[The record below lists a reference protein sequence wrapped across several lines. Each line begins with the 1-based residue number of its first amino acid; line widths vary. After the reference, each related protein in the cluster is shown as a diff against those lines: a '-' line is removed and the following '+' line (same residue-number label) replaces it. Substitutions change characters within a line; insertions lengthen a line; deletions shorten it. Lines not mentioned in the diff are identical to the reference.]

1 MELILE
7 ISNWITDL
15 FVQGGTE
22 DVMDQLI
29 QKGQAIKEMG
39 NDIKDVAEKAKK
51 DQPRTW
57 LDLQAFDQ
65 DFWKLVFRFALN
77 FSVLFIIVRMLYYPI
92 AKRKEFKH
100 KEIAKWFAKRM
111 KMCYDWVECVESKNL
126 EVT

>member
-1 MELILE
+1 MEIVLE
-7 ISNWITDL
+7 ISNWVTDL

-39 NDIKDVAEKAKK
+39 NDIKDVAQKAKK
-51 DQPRTW
+51 DQPKTW

-92 AKRKEFKH
+92 AKRKDYLFSYFLLSIMNKGGS
-100 KEIAKWFAKRM
+100 IFNII
-111 KMCYDWVECVESKNL
+111 EC
-126 EVT
+126 TAQQ